1 VQQDKL
7 SDNKT
12 WNKPVVSTTLNRY
25 ICNMPNSNFISW
37 FDKSTIKHLRIPFS
51 YHLMPVFLFA
61 FSQAVDVNWQHTIIA
76 FLILHLLIYP
86 SSNGYNSYQDKD
98 ETSIGGLKNPPK
110 VSINLLFVTMLLDFI
125 GIALAFFVSAYF
137 SLFVFMYVLISRA
150 YSYRRLRLK
159 KYAVI
164 GFLTVF
170 LFQGAFTYI
179 MVSVAVSNTFSENIF
194 TTTSVMC
201 MSVASLF
208 IGSVY
213 PLTQIYQHH
222 ADKKDGVTT
231 ISYKLGYLG
240 TFAFSATMFA
250 LASGILFSYFNFKH
264 QPIALALFFI
274 LMLPVVIR
282 LLVWFIKVLKDNT
295 HANFENTMSM
305 NLMAS
310 TCMNIYFL
318 VLVLNNYYHW
328 F

>member
-1 VQQDKL
+1 
-7 SDNKT
+7 
-12 WNKPVVSTTLNRY
+12 
-25 ICNMPNSNFISW
+25 MPNLNIISW
-37 FDKSTIKHLRIPFS
+37 FDKSTVKHLRLPFS

-61 FSQAVDVNWQHTIIA
+61 LSQAENINWQHTIIA
-76 FLILHLLIYP
+76 FIILHLFIYP

-110 VSINLLFVTMLLDFI
+110 VSENLFYATLLIDIVGVLLASIVSIHFSIFVL
-125 GIALAFFVSAYF
+125 
-137 SLFVFMYVLISRA
+137 MYVLISRA
-150 YSYRRLRLK
+150 YSYRNLRLK

-170 LFQGAFTYI
+170 LFQGAFTYL
-179 MVSVAVSNTFSENIF
+179 MVASALSDFSVQNFF
-194 TTTSVMC
+194 TLNNVLC

-213 PLTQIYQHH
+213 PLTQIYQHQ

-231 ISYKLGYLG
+231 ISYKLGYIG
-240 TFAFSATMFA
+240 TFVFSSIMFGM
-250 LASGILFSYFNFKH
+250 ASGLLYYYFDKKNE
-264 QPIALALFFI
+264 ISNLVLFFVM
-274 LMLPVVIR
+274 MLPVVIR
-282 LLVWFIKVLKDNT
+282 LLLWFNKVRKDQT

-310 TCMNIYFL
+310 TCMNLYFVTL
-318 VLVLNNYYHW
+318 ILNNHQHW